1 MQPSLGSK
9 SKLFGN
15 WLIVAL
21 LSTLTLLCMLAL
33 CLIKS
38 LLGSVNGIAVS
49 GVGLQIC
56 NCCCAYDNDD
66 DEDAAVVK
74 EGLWLI
80 LFRVVLLSNV
90 EEEVIGLRMIEV
102 VSNWLLV
109 LFDCCNSGCWIKL
122 PAAVSVKLS
131 GLLKLF
137 VVGLFKGC
145 SGLIFIF
152 AVDVAA
158 VETVLFDNDVT

>member
-1 MQPSLGSK
+1 M
-9 SKLFGN
+9 
-15 WLIVAL
+15 AL

-74 EGLWLI
+74 EGL
-80 LFRVVLLSNV
+80 
-90 EEEVIGLRMIEV
+90 
-102 VSNWLLV
+102 
-109 LFDCCNSGCWIKL
+109 
-122 PAAVSVKLS
+122 
-131 GLLKLF
+131 
-137 VVGLFKGC
+137 
-145 SGLIFIF
+145 
-152 AVDVAA
+152 
-158 VETVLFDNDVT
+158 